1 MDGERSRRITFLY
14 LEALALPTEER
25 VAFLGSVCGNDSAL
39 RRELESLLDG
49 GTPAHE
55 RLTTSATV
63 TSAEAG
69 ASAESVSTVAPGHVL
84 GSYRIERLLGRGG
97 MATVYLAH
105 DLKHRRTVA
114 LKVLESRV
122 AAAVGTVRFLREIE
136 IAARLVHPHILPL
149 FDSGAAGDQLFYVM
163 PHVEGGSLRARLRHD
178 APLPLDEALRLARE
192 VAAALGHA
200 HGQGFI
206 HRDIKPENILLSDG
220 MALVADFG
228 IARVMSA
235 SGAEKVT
242 GTGAALGTPLYM
254 SPEQAL
260 DTGNVGPPAD
270 LYSLA
275 CVLYEMV
282 TGEPPFTGSNVMAVL
297 ARHISDAVPPLNAK
311 RPGIPDGIE
320 RVIEKALAKAP
331 EDRYATAAQ
340 FAEALI
346 AGAMGTPL
354 PAPST
359 STHAAIPHNLP
370 PQRTS
375 FVGREKELHECA
387 RLVQETRLLT
397 LTGIGGC
404 GKTRL
409 ALKIAETL
417 LASYP
422 DGVWF
427 VDLAPLSQRSGVVDA
442 LALALAVRGEPGRDL
457 TETLCRHVRGK
468 RVLLVLDN
476 CEHVLDPA
484 RELVDALLGA
494 GTELR
499 ILVTSREG
507 LGIDGERA
515 VPVRSL
521 PVPGPESAGDLQA
534 VEASAAVRL
543 FVDRARIV
551 DPDFALTME
560 NAAGVA
566 DICRRLDGIPLAIEL
581 AAPRV
586 KVLSVEEIRA
596 KLDDRFRLLTGG
608 KRALP
613 RHQTLWSV
621 FEWSYDHLTSDEQR
635 LFRLLSVFADGWTMA
650 AATAV
655 SSEAEDEFEILELLT
670 RLVDKSLVVVER
682 VAPERVRYRL
692 LETSRQFAQQKLH
705 DAGEGE
711 AERRRHLEYF
721 ARWAEAR
728 EPLAVGPRRGEW
740 LVDMER
746 EHQNIH
752 AALEWSDA
760 ATGGAEPALRL
771 VAAVWRYWPTRGLSA
786 LGRERLTQALGRPG
800 AAEPTAARA
809 RALSGAGRLAQRQ
822 GALAEARVLLE
833 ESLSLCNRFGDR
845 TGMARALN
853 NLGLV
858 CSQQGDRDGAR
869 ARFEESLALAR
880 QSGDQ
885 RGASMCLNNL
895 AEQARERGDLKS
907 ARPLYEDALAEARAG
922 GDPGNIALCLQNLA
936 ILLLQDGNPEGAGV
950 FNLEALRIVRDLGL
964 RALGVG
970 VIEVAGGLA
979 LASGDLTHGIRLGAA
994 SLSLFQAMGITRD
1007 PMNARM
1013 QAHYMASVRSVLSTT
1028 AFEQARID
1036 GANLSYEAALE
1047 EAEAWLEQRCAPP

>member
-1 MDGERSRRITFLY
+1 MDAERWRRITLLY
-14 LEALALPTEER
+14 LEALALTTEER
-25 VAFLGSVCGNDSAL
+25 VAFLGSACGDDSAL

-49 GTPAHE
+49 GVPAPE
-55 RLTTSATV
+55 RLTTAATV
-63 TSAEAG
+63 TLAEVG
-69 ASAESVSTVAPGHVL
+69 PSAESVSTVAAGQVL
-84 GSYRIERLLGRGG
+84 GSYRIEGLLGRGG
-97 MATVYLAH
+97 MASVYLAH

-114 LKVLESRV
+114 IKVLKSQI

-136 IAARLVHPHILPL
+136 IAAQLVHPHILPL
-149 FDSGAAGDQLFYVM
+149 FDSGAVGDHLFYVM
-163 PHVEGGSLRARLRHD
+163 PHVEGGSLRARLQHD

-192 VAAALGHA
+192 VARALGHA

-235 SGAEKVT
+235 SGVEKLT

-260 DTGNVGPPAD
+260 DTGSVGAPAD

-275 CVLYEMV
+275 CVLYEMLA
-282 TGEPPFTGSNVMAVL
+282 GEPPFTGSNVMTVL
-297 ARHISDAVPPLNAK
+297 SRHLAGAVPPLSEK
-311 RPGIPDGIE
+311 RPGLPDGIE

-331 EDRYATAAQ
+331 GDRYATAAQ

-346 AGAMGTPL
+346 AAAMGTPI
-354 PAPST
+354 PAAST
-359 STHAAIPHNLP
+359 APHAIPHNLP

-375 FVGREKELHECA
+375 FVGRETELQECA
-387 RLVQETRLLT
+387 RLVLETRLLT

-409 ALKIAETL
+409 ALKLAETL

-442 LALALAVRGEPGRDL
+442 LALALGVRGEPGREL
-457 TETLCRHVRGK
+457 TDTLCRWVRGQ

-476 CEHVLDPA
+476 CEHVLDST

-494 GTELR
+494 GNELR
-499 ILVTSREG
+499 ILITSREG

-515 VPVRSL
+515 FPVPSL
-521 PVPGPESAGDLQA
+521 PVPMPESADDLQA

-551 DPDFALTME
+551 DPSFALTME

-586 KVLSVEEIRA
+586 KLLSVEDIRV

-608 KRALP
+608 RNALP

-621 FEWSYDHLTSDEQR
+621 FEWSYDHLAPDEQR

-655 SSEAEDEFEILELLT
+655 SSEVGDEFEILDLLT

-728 EPLAVGPRRGEW
+728 EPLAVGPQRGEW

-746 EHQNIH
+746 EHQNVH

-800 AAEPTAARA
+800 AEAPTAARA

-833 ESLSLCNRFGDR
+833 ESLSLCNGFGDH

-858 CSQQGDRDGAR
+858 CSQQGDHDGAR

-880 QSGDQ
+880 ETGDR

-895 AEQARERGDLKS
+895 AEQSRERGDLKS
-907 ARPLYEDALAEARAG
+907 ARPQYEDALAEARLG

-936 ILLLQDGNPEGAGV
+936 ILLLQDGDPEGAGG

-970 VIEVAGGLA
+970 VVEVAGGLA
-979 LASGDLTHGIRLGAA
+979 LASGDLANGIRLGAA
-994 SLSLFQAMGITRD
+994 SLALFQAMGITRD

-1013 QAHYMASVRSVLSTT
+1013 QAHFMASVLPLLGTP
-1028 AFEQARID
+1028 AFAQARIE
-1036 GANLSYEAALE
+1036 GAALSYEAALE
-1047 EAEAWLEQRCAPP
+1047 EAEAWLES

>member
-1 MDGERSRRITFLY
+1 MDADRSRWVTLLY

-25 VAFLGSVCGNDSAL
+25 VAFLDSACGDDAGL
-39 RRELESLLDG
+39 RHTLESMLADTSTDG
-49 GTPAHE
+49 I
-55 RLTTSATV
+55 
-63 TSAEAG
+63 
-69 ASAESVSTVAPGHVL
+69 STVASPGWVL
-84 GSYRIERLLGRGG
+84 GHYRIERLLGRGG
-97 MATVYLAH
+97 MASVYLAH

-114 LKVLESRV
+114 IKVLTSQI

-163 PHVEGGSLRARLRHD
+163 PHVEGGSLRARLQHD
-178 APLPLDEALRLARE
+178 APLPLDDALRLARE
-192 VAAALGHA
+192 VAGALGHA

-235 SGAEKVT
+235 SGAERVT
-242 GTGAALGTPLYM
+242 GTGVALGNASLHEPRAGAGHRERRRTRRSLQPGVCAVRDVGRRAAV
-254 SPEQAL
+254 QGTRDDGAL
-260 DTGNVGPPAD
+260 ATLHRNGAGRSASSD
-270 LYSLA
+270 LA
-275 CVLYEMV
+275 F
-282 TGEPPFTGSNVMAVL
+282 P
-297 ARHISDAVPPLNAK
+297 DA
-311 RPGIPDGIE
+311 IE
-320 RVIEKALAKAP
+320 RVIAKALAKAP
-331 EDRYATAAQ
+331 DDRYATAAQ

-346 AGAMGTPL
+346 AGAMGTPV

-359 STHAAIPHNLP
+359 STHAVTPHNLP
-370 PQRTS
+370 PQHTS
-375 FVGREKELHECA
+375 FVGARKRVGRVRETVA
-387 RLVQETRLLT
+387 GDATPDRDPASA
-397 LTGIGGC
+397 GG

-409 ALKIAETL
+409 ALKLAETM

-422 DGVWF
+422 DGAWF
-427 VDLAPLSQRSGVVDA
+427 VDLAPLSHRSGVVDA
-442 LALALAVRGEPGRDL
+442 LAVALAVRGEPGRDL
-457 TETLCRHVRGK
+457 AETLCRRVRGK
-468 RVLLVLDN
+468 QALLVLDN
-476 CEHVLDPA
+476 CEHLLDST
-484 RELVDALLGA
+484 REVVDALLGA
-494 GTELR
+494 GNELR
-499 ILVTSREG
+499 ILITSREG
-507 LGIDGERA
+507 LGLDGERA
-515 VPVRSL
+515 FPVRSL
-521 PVPGPESAGDLQA
+521 PVPEPESAGDLQA

-581 AAPRV
+581 AAARV

-608 KRALP
+608 KKALP

-621 FEWSYDHLTSDEQR
+621 FEWSYDHLTPDEQR
-635 LFRLLSVFADGWTMA
+635 LFRVLSVFADGWTMA

-682 VAPERVRYRL
+682 VAPEHVRYRL

-728 EPLAVGPRRGEW
+728 EPLAVGPQRGQW

-800 AAEPTAARA
+800 AAAPTAARA

-833 ESLSLCNRFGDR
+833 ESLSLCNRFGDH

-858 CSQQGDRDGAR
+858 CSQQGDHDGAC

-880 QSGDQ
+880 RTGDR
-885 RGASMCLNNL
+885 RGASMTLNNL
-895 AEQARERGDLKS
+895 AEQARSVAISRRRVRCMRTRSPRRASAATRETSHCACRTSRSSCCRTGTRRG
-907 ARPLYEDALAEARAG
+907 RA
-922 GDPGNIALCLQNLA
+922 D
-936 ILLLQDGNPEGAGV
+936 
-950 FNLEALRIVRDLGL
+950 
-964 RALGVG
+964 
-970 VIEVAGGLA
+970 
-979 LASGDLTHGIRLGAA
+979 
-994 SLSLFQAMGITRD
+994 
-1007 PMNARM
+1007 
-1013 QAHYMASVRSVLSTT
+1013 ST
-1028 AFEQARID
+1028 
-1036 GANLSYEAALE
+1036 SK
-1047 EAEAWLEQRCAPP
+1047 RCASCATSAFGPWEWGSSRLRGASPWRRETWRAAYGSAPPPCLSSKPWASREIQ